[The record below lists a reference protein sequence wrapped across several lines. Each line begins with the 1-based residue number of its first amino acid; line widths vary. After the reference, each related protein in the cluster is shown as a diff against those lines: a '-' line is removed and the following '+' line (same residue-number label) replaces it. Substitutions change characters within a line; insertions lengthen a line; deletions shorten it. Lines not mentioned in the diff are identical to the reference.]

1 MIARIKGKITA
12 RSTNCLLID
21 VNGISYEV
29 FLPQAV
35 VDRIDENIKEDGQI
49 NLVTYHY
56 YQVEPS
62 KSIPVL
68 IGFFNEIEKE
78 FFQSFISVSG
88 IGPRAALKAI
98 NQPISLIAKAI
109 DEADFNFLRT
119 LPGIGQQKA
128 RDIIAKLQN
137 KVGKF
142 GLMQDA
148 NSTKDVNGLK
158 SNITEEATS
167 ILIQLEYKKSEAM
180 QMIKKAMERCDKI
193 ETTEQLLN
201 EVYKQQKL
209 K

>member
-1 MIARIKGKITA
+1 MIARIKGKVVEKNI
-12 RSTNCLLID
+12 NCLLID
-21 VNGISYEV
+21 VNGICYEV

-35 VDRIDENIKEDGQI
+35 MQRLDETITTDGHI
-49 NLVTYHY
+49 NLITYHY

-62 KSIPVL
+62 RSTPIL
-68 IGFFNEIEKE
+68 IGFLNEVEKE
-78 FFQSFISVSG
+78 FFQAFISVSG

-109 DEADFNFLRT
+109 DEGDMNFLRS

-142 GLMQDA
+142 GLIQDRTA
-148 NSTKDVNGLK
+148 KGSGGKASD
-158 SNITEEATS
+158 IIEEAVAVLT
-167 ILIQLEYKKSEAM
+167 QLEYKKSEAM
-180 QMIKKAMERCDKI
+180 QMIKKAMERSQNI
-193 ETTEQLLN
+193 ETTEALLN
-201 EVYKQQKL
+201 EVYKQKKL